1 MSVSRGGDAALTAA
15 VEDLAAVQLRSRHAD
30 RTLDYR
36 AIILHQ
42 GHRVAVT
49 GAEGDIVMR
58 AKTAPAYHL
67 SVLLSVALAASIT
80 GCASGLSKEECQL
93 ADWRTIG
100 YEDGVRGLP
109 QSRIAAHR
117 KDCAEHSVALDLD
130 AYRGGWEQGVQS
142 YCQPGNAYRLGR
154 SGSKYSGVCPT
165 ALETVFL
172 QAYAHGRQIHVLESE
187 VKRLQRT
194 LNYKHQRIADLE
206 VELRDTGIDLVTGD
220 MPTEQRV
227 VLLDELRKLE
237 EERSATIAE
246 IPFLEAEL
254 DDQRERLAAASAGR
268 PY

>member
-1 MSVSRGGDAALTAA
+1 
-15 VEDLAAVQLRSRHAD
+15 
-30 RTLDYR
+30 
-36 AIILHQ
+36 
-42 GHRVAVT
+42 
-49 GAEGDIVMR
+49 MR
-58 AKTAPAYHL
+58 AKTAPRYRLSALAYL
-67 SVLLSVALAASIT
+67 ALAASIT

-109 QSRIAAHR
+109 QSRIAVHR

-154 SGSKYSGVCPT
+154 SGSNYSGVCPAT
-165 ALETVFL
+165 LETVFL
-172 QAYAHGRQIHVLESE
+172 QAYAHGREIHVLESE

-194 LNYKHQRIADLE
+194 LNYKHKRIADLE
-206 VELRDTGIDLVTGD
+206 VELRDTGIDLVTGE

-237 EERSATIAE
+237 QERAATIAE

-254 DDQRERLAAASAGR
+254 DDQRERLATASAGR